1 MKVKLHKEYSMNR
14 FVKISLMA
22 SILAAPSIADEQF
35 GGVGITIYQ
44 IPQGVHVVQVIPGT
58 PAAETNLQAGDDI
71 VAVDGVSLKG
81 LNIEESKDLLRGQVN
96 KPVEIT
102 FVNSGDTLKAT
113 LRRTQITVKEFEGK
127 QVEAWYGNKKEFDVQ
142 ELETFASA
150 NAGNKQLVAVLKRGA
165 LVEGD
170 ETVKA
175 VDINGIYVD
184 KVDEFAPK
192 AGKTVANA
200 KPGSAKLKGFSRN
213 AISFDLKSAGT
224 ASITVMNTD
233 GGVVATVVAENAKPG
248 FNSVSWNADNI
259 PSGRYTV
266 TIEHNGT
273 ISGKNALLK

>member
-1 MKVKLHKEYSMNR
+1 MNR

-184 KVDEFAPK
+184 KVDE
-192 AGKTVANA
+192 
-200 KPGSAKLKGFSRN
+200 GFSRN